1 MNPSIPSLQRQ
12 SPVHDLME
20 PMHPVWTEVRGM
32 AAVLRFA
39 GPEQEDRLKG
49 HLALADLSCLPR
61 LGLKGAG
68 VLPWLREN
76 GLQTAE
82 ALYAV
87 TPIEDHGILVR
98 IDSEEVFLEDGLQGR
113 AVSRIEERLSA
124 NPPEVYRVEHQ
135 EASFLLIGPRTGEV
149 LSQTCGHHFGES
161 EGQLV
166 LSRLAGVSCRML
178 PVEAA
183 GVAGLRI
190 WLDPSYSVYLW
201 ETLRG
206 IVREDGGDAVGLGC
220 LYPGLSPANSRKGVC
235 Q

>member
-1 MNPSIPSLQRQ
+1 
-12 SPVHDLME
+12 ME

-87 TPIEDHGILVR
+87 RPIEGHGILVR
-98 IDSEEVFLEDGLQGR
+98 IDREEVFLEDGLRGQV
-113 AVSRIEERLSA
+113 VSRIQDRLSA
-124 NPPEVYRVEHQ
+124 NPPGVYRVERQ

-149 LSQTCGHHFGES
+149 LSQTCGHHFRES
-161 EGQLV
+161 AGQVV
-166 LSRLAGVSCRML
+166 LSRVAGVSCRL
-178 PVEAA
+178 LRVEASGIA
-183 GVAGLRI
+183 ALRI

-201 ETLRG
+201 ETLLG

-220 LYPGLSPANSRKGVC
+220 LYPGLSPASSLKG
-235 Q
+235 